1 MTIVISI
8 KCCLC
13 FQFILLLWC
22 TLYNDAFQAIVTTIL
37 CYTSSVLS
45 GHVRTVQK
53 VTYARIC
60 VQTGTCRYFLACL
73 YVFSLTYHLSI
84 LLLYCHGIIFHDQ
97 MLRSKTISFGIYDK
111 IWEFGSIF
119 APPTKSTRFFSKAQQ
134 TNKKKKKSTNSLS
147 LSLFIRSFSPFLH
160 EHIWQKKQQTKLFL
174 LKCRNQKDSIEL
186 P

>member
-1 MTIVISI
+1 M
-8 KCCLC
+8 
-13 FQFILLLWC
+13 WC

-60 VQTGTCRYFLACL
+60 VQTGTCRCFLACL

-97 MLRSKTISFGIYDK
+97 MLRSKTISFGIYG
-111 IWEFGSIF
+111 FHF
-119 APPTKSTRFFSKAQQ
+119 RTPNQSTRFFSKAQQ
-134 TNKKKKKSTNSLS
+134 TNFKKNNNQSTLSLS
-147 LSLFIRSFSPFLH
+147 LSLFPFLH
-160 EHIWQKKQQTKLFL
+160 EHIWQKEQQTKLFL
-174 LKCRNQKDSIEL
+174 LKCRNQKRSIEL